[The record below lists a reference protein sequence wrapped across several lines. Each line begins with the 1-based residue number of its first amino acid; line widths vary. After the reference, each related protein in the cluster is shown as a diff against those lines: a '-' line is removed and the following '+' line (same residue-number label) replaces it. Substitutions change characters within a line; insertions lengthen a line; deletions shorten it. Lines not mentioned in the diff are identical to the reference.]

1 MSPNNHNDNSC
12 PGIER
17 VTGTNGQVIS
27 PTGGH
32 YFPFYIQGV
41 ETVTFKQPE
50 SRDTKHVYTIYVE
63 WTAPVGNEELT
74 FPDTNAWVSLTDGII
89 TEEIHMEAKVS
100 EHGQIRCTHDNSEYI
115 AMPIDLSCKKVF

>member
-1 MSPNNHNDNSC
+1 MSPNNHKDNSC

-27 PTGGH
+27 PIGGH

-50 SRDTKHVYTIYVE
+50 SRDTKHVYTVYLE

-100 EHGQIRCTHDNSEYI
+100 EHYPS
-115 AMPIDLSCKKVF
+115 

>member
-1 MSPNNHNDNSC
+1 MT
-12 PGIER
+12 ER
-17 VTGTNGQVIS
+17 THIPRRPCFHSTQCYCVI
-27 PTGGH
+27 TGH

-63 WTAPVGNEELT
+63 WTAPVGNEEVT

-100 EHGQIRCTHDNSEYI
+100 EHYPS
-115 AMPIDLSCKKVF
+115 